1 MQFIKDYQQT
11 VSKAIHEYTFTDKS
25 DPLYEPIN
33 YITSQHGKRIR
44 PMMVLMANEMFGGD
58 HQKALKPAIG
68 IEIFH
73 NFTLVH
79 DDIMDAAELRRN
91 KPTVHT
97 LYGLNVGI
105 LTGDALLLK
114 SIKFFEDLE
123 PDLYHSCL
131 QVFIRSGLLLC
142 EGQQLDIN
150 FQKEKQVSFDDYLK
164 MITYKTGV
172 LSAASFEIGALIA
185 GADSAEA
192 ENISAF
198 GKHLGI
204 AFQMMDDYL
213 DVFGKDQQIG
223 KVHAGDIAENK
234 KTVLYILARENATQE
249 ELERLD
255 YWYAIEN
262 QNKDKIQAVEQIF
275 RRTKA
280 DERALLLIHKHTDI
294 AKNHLDQIKVDDEKK
309 KPLIELAHFLLK
321 RES

>member
-185 GADSAEA
+185 GADSTEA

-249 ELERLD
+249 EHERLD

>member
-44 PMMVLMANEMFGGD
+44 PMMVLMANEMFAGD

-91 KPTVHT
+91 KPTVHK

-234 KTVLYILARENATQE
+234 KTVLYILAREYATQE

-280 DERALLLIHKHTDI
+280 DEQALLLIQKHTDI

-309 KPLIELAHFLLK
+309 KPLIELADFLLK
-321 RES
+321 RDS

>member
-249 ELERLD
+249 ELENLD

>member
-172 LSAASFEIGALIA
+172 LSAGSFEIGALIA

-255 YWYAIEN
+255 YWYATEN

>member
-223 KVHAGDIAENK
+223 KVHAGDIVENK

>member
-123 PDLYHSCL
+123 PHLYHSCL

-185 GADSAEA
+185 GADSTEA

-262 QNKDKIQAVEQIF
+262 QNKDKIQAIEQIF

>member
-255 YWYAIEN
+255 YWYATEN

>member
-280 DERALLLIHKHTDI
+280 DERALLLIQKHTDI

>member
-11 VSKAIHEYTFTDKS
+11 VSRAIHEYTFTDKS

>member
-172 LSAASFEIGALIA
+172 LSAGSFEIGALIA

>member
-1 MQFIKDYQQT
+1 MQFIKDYQQN

-185 GADSAEA
+185 GADSTEA

-262 QNKDKIQAVEQIF
+262 QNKDKIHAVEKIF

-280 DERALLLIHKHTDI
+280 DERALLLIQKHTDI